1 MNPMQIART
10 IAEMKALRLKSLGS
24 VGFVPTM
31 GYLHAGHLTLVK
43 QARDENSVVVV
54 SIFVNPTQFG
64 ADEDFETYP
73 RDTERDLA
81 LLREERVD
89 IVFMPSNEEMYP
101 EGFNSWVEVKK
112 LTDRLEGSCRPGHF
126 KGVATVV
133 AKLFNIVEPT
143 RAYFGQ
149 KDAQQALVIK
159 KMVADLNMNL
169 QVIVVPTVRED
180 DGLAMS
186 SRNIYL
192 NAQERQ
198 AATVLFKALTLA
210 RNLHESGERDAAL
223 IREQMTSLISK
234 EPLAK
239 IEYVSIADAE
249 TLEELSQI
257 DRPALA
263 SLAVRIGKTRLIDNV
278 LLGGAFTRAPK
289 EAIRSSQ
296 GMPDHHQSRTGRQD

>member
-1 MNPMQIART
+1 MEIART
-10 IAEMKALRLKSLGS
+10 IAEMKSSRARSLGS

-31 GYLHAGHLTLVK
+31 GYLHKGHLALVK
-43 QARDENSVVVV
+43 QARAENSIVVA

-64 ADEDFETYP
+64 PTEDFKTYP

-81 LLREERVD
+81 LLEKERTD
-89 IVFMPSNEEMYP
+89 IVFMPSAEEMYP
-101 EGFNSWVEVKK
+101 AGFSSWVEVEKV
-112 LTDRLEGSCRPGHF
+112 TDRLEGSCRPGHF
-126 KGVATVV
+126 KGVTTIV
-133 AKLFNIVEPT
+133 AKLFDIVEPT

-169 QVIVVPTVRED
+169 EVIVAPTVRES

-186 SRNIYL
+186 SRNVYL

-198 AATVLFKALTLA
+198 AATVLLKALTLA
-210 RNLHESGERDAAL
+210 QNLWEKGEKNAER
-223 IREQMTSLISK
+223 IRQEMTSLISK

-239 IEYVSIADAE
+239 IEYVSIADTQ
-249 TLEELSQI
+249 TLEELSEI

-278 LLGGAFTRAPK
+278 LL
-289 EAIRSSQ
+289 SS
-296 GMPDHHQSRTGRQD
+296 